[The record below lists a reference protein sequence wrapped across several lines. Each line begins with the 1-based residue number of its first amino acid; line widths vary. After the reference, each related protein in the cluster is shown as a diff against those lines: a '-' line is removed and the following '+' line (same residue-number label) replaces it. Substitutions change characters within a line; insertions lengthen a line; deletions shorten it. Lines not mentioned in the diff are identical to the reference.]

1 MCTLTDTTPAAPP
14 VEGRPVQVARPSS
27 LTGTISALVPPGVF
41 ALAGWLAWGGLL
53 DGALLGV
60 LTWLLLRVVI
70 VRLVLT
76 RHHHRGGRCAR
87 AGDWAGALAAY
98 RDSAAFWAAHPHLD
112 RWRGPLLGSAVRW
125 PYRVL
130 ALYNQALCLSRL
142 HRHDEARALL
152 DTLGRLAPGMAEAR
166 ELRGW
171 LDRPPPTGGS
181 EADWFVGG

>member
-1 MCTLTDTTPAAPP
+1 M
-14 VEGRPVQVARPSS
+14 QRPSS
-27 LTGTISALVPPGVF
+27 LAGTISALVPPGVF

-60 LTWLLLRVVI
+60 LAWFLLRFVI
-70 VRLVLT
+70 VRLGLC

-98 RDSAAFWAAHPHLD
+98 QDSAAFWADHPRLD
-112 RWRGPLLGSAVRW
+112 RWRGPLLGSSVRW

-142 HRHDEARALL
+142 DRDDDARAVL
-152 DTLGRLAPGMAEAR
+152 DTLGKQAPGLPEAR

-171 LDRPPPTGGS
+171 LDSKGPAGGS
-181 EADWFVGG
+181 ESDWFAGG